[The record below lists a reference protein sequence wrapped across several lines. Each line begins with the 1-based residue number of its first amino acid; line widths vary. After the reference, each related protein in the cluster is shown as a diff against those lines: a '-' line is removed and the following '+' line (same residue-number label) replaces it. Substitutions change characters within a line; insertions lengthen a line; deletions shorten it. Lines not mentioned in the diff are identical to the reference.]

1 MEAYE
6 AGQRVFGENRPQELA
21 AKAPGLPCD
30 IRWHFIGH
38 LQTNKLKQVLPDA
51 HMGQSVDCLH
61 LLEAMHAW
69 LERNGRK
76 MDCLLELHLGAEE
89 TKTGLTEEEI
99 RGILAHSSDYPCLGF
114 CGLMGMATNTDDE
127 QLIRSDFRR
136 ISGLWKELKAAHP
149 ELEGFR
155 ELSIG
160 MSGDY
165 RIALE
170 YGATM
175 VRIGTGIFG
184 AREY

>member
-1 MEAYE
+1 MKSKKTVLIILLAFVLVLGGASMLY
-6 AGQRVFGENRPQELA
+6 NR
-21 AKAPGLPCD
+21 
-30 IRWHFIGH
+30 
-38 LQTNKLKQVLPDA
+38 
-51 HMGQSVDCLH
+51 
-61 LLEAMHAW
+61 
-69 LERNGRK
+69 
-76 MDCLLELHLGAEE
+76 
-89 TKTGLTEEEI
+89 
-99 RGILAHSSDYPCLGF
+99 
-114 CGLMGMATNTDDE
+114 LMGMATNTDDE
-127 QLIRSDFRR
+127 QLIRADFRR
-136 ISGLWKELKAAHP
+136 ISGRWKELKAAHP

>member
-38 LQTNKLKQVLPDA
+38 LQTNKLKQVLPYA
-51 HMGQSVDCLH
+51 HMVQSVVSLH

-127 QLIRSDFRR
+127 QLIRADFRR